1 MKIYGPFPFHVI
13 MKLLCS
19 QALLA
24 GNKAITSMLTLVE
37 NSSTHMSLAWCHGG
51 GVGSKFIGRIINAIE
66 DRLN

>member
-1 MKIYGPFPFHVI
+1 

-19 QALLA
+19 QALLGGGA

-37 NSSTHMSLAWCHGG
+37 NSSTHMSLALCHGG

-66 DRLN
+66 DRFNTS